1 MRNREEGGTKKK
13 VTWRRKTQLTLE
25 KKDFE
30 IWQQM
35 SIKPFNSLHR
45 QNTTTEKWRKY
56 HSSNIHVNE
65 GECRVQ

>member
-30 IWQQM
+30 I
-35 SIKPFNSLHR
+35 
-45 QNTTTEKWRKY
+45 
-56 HSSNIHVNE
+56 
-65 GECRVQ
+65 